1 MVQVMSSQF
10 KLIQKRKGYKKKKK
24 INVIH
29 IKILQYLSDEYKVVK
44 INNPKYMYI

>member
-10 KLIQKRKGYKKKKK
+10 KLIQKRKGYKKK